1 MPTEPRPDDN
11 LASRLAIK
19 GHPLHAMMVTFP
31 IAFLISVA
39 ATDLAW
45 ILLQDDFWARLSL
58 WLVGAGAFAGAA
70 AGLAGTIELL
80 LIPGVRRR
88 GVSWS
93 HFIAAITLIS
103 VAFTNWYLRLAGPA
117 EMILPWGFTLSV
129 LGAVLVAV
137 AGWLGANLVF
147 DHRIGIVENDGD

>member
-1 MPTEPRPDDN
+1 MPKQAHPKDDVG
-11 LASRLAIK
+11 SRVAIK

-31 IAFLISVA
+31 IAFLMSVA
-39 ATDLAW
+39 ATDLLW
-45 ILLQDDFWARLSL
+45 ILTGDPFWSRLSL
-58 WLVGAGAFAGAA
+58 WLAGAGAISGAA

-93 HFIAAITLIS
+93 HFIAAMTLIS
-103 VAFTNWYLRLAGPA
+103 VAFTNWSLRLADDSDL
-117 EMILPWGFTLSV
+117 ILPWGFALSL
-129 LGAVLVAV
+129 LGAALVGV

-147 DHRIGIVENDGD
+147 DHRIGIVERDGD